1 MNDRILRRVVKLG
14 GSLLSYDQLAIAW
27 QTWIT
32 LQPPMA
38 TIVIVGGGG
47 YVDEVQERAKVQPV
61 KEATLHW
68 QCIKAMSKSARAF
81 AALTGAEVWSGPD
94 LAPLLALEGDHW
106 SGMVCDAGP
115 WLMTCEPNCEG
126 TPLPQSSDV
135 SSDSIA
141 ARLAYCVGAQELV
154 LLKSTAAP
162 EPTRLT
168 HWANAGF
175 VDRWFPKAVEM
186 LPCIRA
192 VNLRDD
198 RAFATVIQ
206 KPVIQQKWPRQS

>member
-1 MNDRILRRVVKLG
+1 
-14 GSLLSYDQLAIAW
+14 
-27 QTWIT
+27 
-32 LQPPMA
+32 MA
-38 TIVIVGGGG
+38 TIVIVGGGP
-47 YVDEVQERAKVQPV
+47 YVDDVQHHAQEYPV
-61 KEATLHW
+61 DEAALHW
-68 QCIKAMSKSARAF
+68 QCIKAMSQSAQAF
-81 AALTGAEVWSGPD
+81 AAMVGAEVWSGPD
-94 LAPLLALEGDHW
+94 LTQLLAL
-106 SGMVCDAGP
+106 DADR
-115 WLMTCEPNCEG
+115 WLGVIYDPAAWLLSEEPNWEG
-126 TPLPQSSDV
+126 LRLPQTSDV

-141 ARLAYCVGAQELV
+141 ARIAQCLDVDELV

-175 VDRWFPKAVEM
+175 VDPWFAKAAEM

-206 KPVIQQKWPRQS
+206 KPTGPKKWPRQN